1 MCLADCDI
9 VWGKL
14 SQGAGFCSPQHHW
27 AVAQLLGLQPALLSK
42 LEWARAGSG
51 SGIAKVHT
59 AKSSSVLVQST
70 SATLVQV
77 LALGKNRELSNVN
90 TSAIRVSL
98 CMHVFLCVPKQKPH
112 RYICSLDQK
121 PLGRIT
127 PVIVVLYF
135 LSPRYLFTFTVLK
148 NKVGG
153 KRHHRTKIVWAA
165 HKGKVAGSQGEKKND
180 IKTAMQDGLFSIFGG
195 VYLRKT

>member
-9 VWGKL
+9 VWRKL

-51 SGIAKVHT
+51 SGIARLHT

-70 SATLVQV
+70 SAALVQV

-90 TSAIRVSL
+90 TSANHVSL
-98 CMHVFLCVPKQKPH
+98 CMHVFLCVPKQKPC

-121 PLGRIT
+121 PLGTIT
-127 PVIVVLYF
+127 SVIVVLYF
-135 LSPRYLFTFTVLK
+135 FIS
-148 NKVGG
+148 KVFVYFYCLEEQSGG
-153 KRHHRTKIVWAA
+153 KRHHRTKIV
-165 HKGKVAGSQGEKKND
+165 
-180 IKTAMQDGLFSIFGG
+180 
-195 VYLRKT
+195 